1 MRDPKPA
8 APIASR
14 FPAPAVFPMTDQVV
28 LAFDFGTRRI
38 GAAIG
43 NTITRHAR
51 PLHVLDDRSERDRW
65 RQIAALLEQWHPA
78 RLVVGVPRH
87 ADGHPHEMTAR
98 CERFARQLAGRY
110 GLPVSCV
117 DEAFSSSVGGRSGT
131 DADAA
136 AVILQ
141 QWFDE
146 QACHAA
152 ATALAAHAQAG
163 EPGGSP
169 GDQRQ

>member
-1 MRDPKPA
+1 
-8 APIASR
+8 
-14 FPAPAVFPMTDQVV
+14 MTDQVV

-38 GAAIG
+38 GSAIG
-43 NTITRHAR
+43 NTITRHAT
-51 PLHVLDDRSERDRW
+51 PLQVLADRSERDRW

-117 DEAFSSSVGGRSGT
+117 DEAFSSSIGGRSAT

-146 QACHAA
+146 QACQAPVTTAA
-152 ATALAAHAQAG
+152 AGAEQG
-163 EPGGSP
+163 ELGPSPASP
-169 GDQRQ
+169 GDQRP